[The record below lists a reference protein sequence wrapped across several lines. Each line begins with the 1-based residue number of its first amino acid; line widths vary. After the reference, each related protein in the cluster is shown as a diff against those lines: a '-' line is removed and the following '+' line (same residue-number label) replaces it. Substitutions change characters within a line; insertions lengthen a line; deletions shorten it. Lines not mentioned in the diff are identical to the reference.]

1 MPYIPHTQTEIKQM
15 LEQIGMASID
25 QLFSDIPEEVK
36 YREKESFA
44 GRSEN
49 EVVREISSIL
59 GLNKTY
65 PMFLGAS
72 CYNHYVPAVVRAIIS
87 RGEFFTSYTQYQPE
101 LSQGFLRALFEY
113 QTFICQL
120 TGMDVS
126 NVSMYDWAS
135 SLGEAAL
142 MAARIKKDRRDI
154 IIPKTTHPARV
165 EVLKTYIK
173 GAGLNV
179 IEVGYDAQIGQ
190 IDVEKLKSNVNANT
204 CMVYM
209 ESPNFFGVID
219 ETSPKVSKIA
229 HEAGSIF
236 VFGTDMLSLSVLRP
250 PAELGADIV
259 IGDAQSLGNPVSFGG
274 SQLGVVACKKEYV
287 RDMPGRLVGETH
299 DSEGRQGFVLTL
311 QTREQHIR
319 RQKATSNITTNHA
332 LNALASAVY
341 IAWMGAGGL
350 SELGS
355 YLVKKPQDV
364 AKKIDGI
371 NGFRAPQ
378 FKSHHFREFVAVS
391 DNDPEVI
398 NEKLLKEG
406 ITGGFSLKKWYPELG
421 NAALYCVTE
430 CCSEEDIERLINVL
444 GSLFQD

>member
-15 LEQIGMASID
+15 LEQIGVASID
-25 QLFSDIPEEVK
+25 ELFADIPAEL
-36 YREKESFA
+36 RFLEKEPFA

-49 EVVREISSIL
+49 EVVREISSII
-59 GLNKTY
+59 GQNKTY
-65 PMFLGAS
+65 PMFLGAG
-72 CYNHYVPAVVRAIIS
+72 CYNHYVPAVVKAIIS

-120 TGMDVS
+120 TGMDIS
-126 NVSMYDWAS
+126 NISMYDWAS

-154 IIPKTTHPARV
+154 IIPKTTNPARV

-173 GAGLNV
+173 GAGLNI
-179 IEVGYDAQIGQ
+179 IEVEYDDEIGQ
-190 IDVEKLKSNVNANT
+190 IDIEKLKSAVNANT

-219 ETSPKVSKIA
+219 ETSPIISKIA

-250 PAELGADIV
+250 PAEFGADIV

-274 SQLGVVACKKEYV
+274 SQIGVIACKKEYV

-299 DSEGRQGFVLTL
+299 DALGRQGFVLTL

-319 RQKATSNITTNHA
+319 RKKATSNITTNHA

-350 SELGS
+350 SELGA
-355 YLVKKPQDV
+355 YLIKKPQEV
-364 AKKIDGI
+364 AGKINAI
-371 NGFRAPQ
+371 KGFRAPI
-378 FKSHHFREFVAVS
+378 FDTHHFREFIAVS
-391 DNDPEVI
+391 DDNPHMI
-398 NEKLLKEG
+398 NKKLLKEG
-406 ITGGFSLKKWYPELG
+406 ITGGFSLKKWFPELG
-421 NAALYCVTE
+421 NAVLYCVTE
-430 CCSEEDIERLINVL
+430 CCSDEDIDRLINVL
-444 GSLFQD
+444 ES

>member
-1 MPYIPHTQTEIKQM
+1 MPYIPLTQTEIKQM
-15 LEQIGMASID
+15 LELIGVVSID
-25 QLFSDIPEEVK
+25 ELFADIPAEVRYK
-36 YREKESFA
+36 EKEPFA

-49 EVVREISSIL
+49 EVVRDMTSIL
-59 GLNKTY
+59 GQNKTY
-65 PMFLGAS
+65 PMFLGAG
-72 CYNHYVPAVVRAIIS
+72 CYNHYVPAVVKAIIS
-87 RGEFFTSYTQYQPE
+87 RSEFFTSYTQYQPE

-165 EVLKTYIK
+165 EVLNTYIK
-173 GAGLNV
+173 GAGMNV
-179 IEVGYDAQIGQ
+179 IEVGYDSQTGQ
-190 IDVEKLKSNVNANT
+190 IDIEKLKSAVNVNT

-219 ETSPKVSKIA
+219 ETARDVSKLA
-229 HEAGSIF
+229 HEAGSMFI
-236 VFGTDMLSLSVLRP
+236 FGTDMLSLSVLRP
-250 PAELGADIV
+250 PVEFDADIV
-259 IGDAQSLGNPVSFGG
+259 IGDAQSLGNPISFGG
-274 SQLGVVACKKEYV
+274 SQLGVIACKKEYV

-299 DSEGRQGFVLTL
+299 DAKGRQGFVLTL

-332 LNALASAVY
+332 LNALASTVY

-355 YLVKKPQDV
+355 YLVKKPQEV
-364 AKKIDGI
+364 AEKMNGI
-371 NGFRAPQ
+371 KGFRAPL
-378 FKSHHFREFVAVS
+378 FESHYFREFVAVS
-391 DNDPEVI
+391 DDDIGVI
-398 NEKLLKEG
+398 NKKLLKEG
-406 ITGGFSLKKWYPELG
+406 ITGGFSLKKWYPEIG
-421 NAALYCVTE
+421 NAVLYCVTE
-430 CCSEEDIERLINVL
+430 CCSDEDIERLLGVL
-444 GSLFQD
+444 GGEF

>member
-1 MPYIPHTQTEIKQM
+1 MPYIPHTETEIEQM
-15 LEQIGMASID
+15 LEEIGVASID
-25 QLFSDIPEEVK
+25 ELFADIPAQV
-36 YREKESFA
+36 RFNEKEPFA

-49 EVVREISSIL
+49 EVVREMSSIL
-59 GLNKTY
+59 GQNKTY
-65 PMFLGAS
+65 PMFLGAG
-72 CYNHYVPAVVRAIIS
+72 CYNHYVPAAVKAIIS
-87 RGEFFTSYTQYQPE
+87 RSEFFTSYTQYQPE
-101 LSQGFLRALFEY
+101 LSQGFLHALFEY

-126 NVSMYDWAS
+126 NVSLYDWAT

-142 MAARIKKDRRDI
+142 MAARIRKEKFEV
-154 IIPKTTHPARV
+154 IIPKNIHPARV

-179 IEVGYDAQIGQ
+179 IEVGYDAQCGQ
-190 IDVEKLKSNVNANT
+190 LDIEKLKSAVNENT
-204 CMVYM
+204 CMMYL

-219 ETSPKVSKIA
+219 ETAPTVSKIA
-229 HEAGSIF
+229 HEAGSLF
-236 VFGTDMLSLSVLRP
+236 VFGTDMLSMGILKP
-250 PAELGADIV
+250 PAEFGADIV

-274 SQLGVVACKKEYV
+274 SQLGVIACKKEYV

-299 DSEGRQGFVLTL
+299 DAKGRRGFVLTL

-341 IAWMGAGGL
+341 LAWMGAGGL

-355 YLVKKPQDV
+355 FLVKKPEEV
-364 AKKIDGI
+364 AERMNDILGWK
-371 NGFRAPQ
+371 APL
-378 FKSHHFREFVAVS
+378 FDSLHFREFVAVS
-391 DNDPEVI
+391 EDDPEI
-398 NEKLLKEG
+398 EKKKLLKEG
-406 ITGGFSLKKWYPELG
+406 ITGGLSIKKWYPELG

-430 CCSEEDIERLINVL
+430 SCGDEDIEKLLKVL
-444 GSLFQD
+444 RG

>member
-1 MPYIPHTQTEIKQM
+1 MPYIPHTHIEIKQM
-15 LEQIGMASID
+15 LEQIGVTSIEE
-25 QLFSDIPEEVK
+25 LFSDIPEEVQYK
-36 YREKESFA
+36 EKEPFA

-49 EVVREISSIL
+49 EVVREISSII
-59 GLNKTY
+59 GKNKTY
-65 PMFLGAS
+65 PMFLGAG
-72 CYNHYVPAVVRAIIS
+72 CYDHYVPAVVKAIIS

-126 NVSMYDWAS
+126 NISMYDWAS

-173 GAGLNV
+173 GARLNV
-179 IEVGYDAQIGQ
+179 IEVGYDTHTGQ
-190 IDVEKLKSNVNANT
+190 IDVEKLKSTVNANT

-219 ETSPKVSKIA
+219 KTPSTVSNIV
-229 HEAGSIF
+229 HEVGSIF

-250 PAELGADIV
+250 PAEFGADIV

-274 SQLGVVACKKEYV
+274 SQLGVIACKKEYV
-287 RDMPGRLVGETH
+287 RHMPGRLVGQTH
-299 DSEGRQGFVLTL
+299 DARGRQGFVLTL

-355 YLVKKPQDV
+355 FLVKKPEEV
-364 AKKIDGI
+364 AEKVNAIKGW
-371 NGFRAPQ
+371 RAPL
-378 FKSHHFREFVAVS
+378 FDSHHFREFVAVS
-391 DNDPEVI
+391 DDDPEVI
-398 NEKLLKEG
+398 NKKFLKEG
-406 ITGGFSLKKWYPELG
+406 ITGGYSLKKWFPELG
-421 NAALYCVTE
+421 NATLYCITE
-430 CCSEEDIERLINVL
+430 CCSYEDIERLINVL
-444 GSLFQD
+444 EN

>member
-15 LEQIGMASID
+15 LEQIGKASID
-25 QLFSDIPEEVK
+25 ELFSDIPEEVLYK
-36 YREKESFA
+36 EKEPFA
-44 GRSEN
+44 GKSEN
-49 EVVREISSIL
+49 EVVREMSSIL
-59 GLNKTY
+59 GQNRTY
-65 PMFLGAS
+65 PMFLGAG

-87 RGEFFTSYTQYQPE
+87 RSEFFTSYTQYQPE

-154 IIPKTTHPARV
+154 ILPKTTHPARV

-173 GAGLNV
+173 GAGMKV
-179 IEVGYDAQIGQ
+179 IEVGYDPQTGQ
-190 IDVEKLKSNVNANT
+190 IDIEKLKSAVNANT

-219 ETSPKVSKIA
+219 ETARDVSKLA
-229 HEAGSIF
+229 HEAGSMF

-250 PAELGADIV
+250 PAEFDADIV

-274 SQLGVVACKKEYV
+274 SQLGVIACKKEYV

-299 DSEGRQGFVLTL
+299 DAKGRQGFVLTL

-332 LNALASAVY
+332 LNALASTVY

-355 YLVKKPQDV
+355 FLVKKPEEI
-364 AKKIDGI
+364 AERMNGI
-371 NGFRAPQ
+371 KGFRAPL
-378 FKSHHFREFVAVS
+378 FDSHHFREFVAVS
-391 DNDPEVI
+391 DDDPEVI
-398 NEKLLKEG
+398 NKKLLENG
-406 ITGGFSLKKWYPELG
+406 ITGGLPLKKWHPELG

-430 CCSEEDIERLINVL
+430 CCSEEDIERLLGVL
-444 GSLFQD
+444 EG

>member
-15 LEQIGMASID
+15 LEQIGVASID
-25 QLFSDIPEEVK
+25 DLFSDIPEDVRYK
-36 YREKESFA
+36 EKEPFA
-44 GRSEN
+44 GRFEN

-59 GLNKTY
+59 AQNKTY
-65 PMFLGAS
+65 PMFLGAG
-72 CYNHYVPAVVRAIIS
+72 CYNHYVPAAVKSIIS
-87 RGEFFTSYTQYQPE
+87 RSEFFTSYTQYQPE

-135 SLGEAAL
+135 SLGEVAL
-142 MAARIKKDRRDI
+142 MAARIKKERLNI
-154 IIPKTTHPARV
+154 IIPKTIHPARV
-165 EVLKTYIK
+165 KVLKTYIK

-179 IEVGYDAQIGQ
+179 IEVGYDAHTGQ
-190 IDVEKLKSNVNANT
+190 IDVDKLKSTVNANT

-219 ETSPKVSKIA
+219 ETSSTVSKIT

-250 PAELGADIV
+250 PAEFGADIV

-274 SQLGVVACKKEYV
+274 SQIGVIACKKEYV

-299 DSEGRQGFVLTL
+299 DARGRQGFILTL

-355 YLVKKPQDV
+355 YLVKGPEEV
-364 AKKIDGI
+364 AERI
-371 NGFRAPQ
+371 NRIKGFRAPL
-378 FKSHHFREFVAVS
+378 FNSHHFREFLAVS
-391 DNDPEVI
+391 DDDPEVI
-398 NEKLLKEG
+398 NKNLLEHG
-406 ITGGFSLKKWYPELG
+406 ITGGLPLKKWFPELG
-421 NAALYCVTE
+421 NAVLYCVTE
-430 CCSEEDIERLINVL
+430 CCSDEDIDILIDVL
-444 GSLFQD
+444 QSSV

>member
-1 MPYIPHTQTEIKQM
+1 
-15 LEQIGMASID
+15 
-25 QLFSDIPEEVK
+25 
-36 YREKESFA
+36 
-44 GRSEN
+44 
-49 EVVREISSIL
+49 
-59 GLNKTY
+59 
-65 PMFLGAS
+65 
-72 CYNHYVPAVVRAIIS
+72 VRAIIS

-142 MAARIKKDRRDI
+142 MAARIRKDRRDM

-179 IEVGYDAQIGQ
+179 IEVGYDIQTGQ
-190 IDVEKLKSNVNANT
+190 IDIEKLKSAVNANT

-209 ESPNFFGVID
+209 ESPNFLGVID
-219 ETSPKVSKIA
+219 ETASEASKIV

-236 VFGTDMLSLSVLRP
+236 VFGTDMLSLSVLRT
-250 PAELGADIV
+250 PADFGADIV

-274 SQLGVVACKKEYV
+274 SQLGVIASKKEYV

-299 DSEGRQGFVLTL
+299 DAKGRQGFVLTL

-332 LNALASAVY
+332 LNALASTVY

-350 SELGS
+350 SELGA
-355 YLVKKPQDV
+355 LLIKKPKEV
-364 AKKIDGI
+364 AERI
-371 NGFRAPQ
+371 NDIKGWKAPL
-378 FKSHHFREFVAVS
+378 FDSHNFREFVAVS
-391 DNDPEVI
+391 DDDIGDLNK
-398 NEKLLKEG
+398 KLLKEG
-406 ITGGFSLKKWYPELG
+406 LTGGFSLKKWYPELG
-421 NAALYCVTE
+421 NAVLYCVTE
-430 CCSEEDIERLINVL
+430 CCSDEDIERLLGVL
-444 GSLFQD
+444 ES